1 VDAATTLRR
10 ARARSGLTLRA
21 LAERAATSHASL
33 SAYETGSKVPRVD
46 TLVRILQAAGFVAEV
61 DLAAR
66 PAGEDRVAKGEELE
80 QVLLLAEQFPARH
93 SKTLRSPRFGAPS

>member
-1 VDAATTLRR
+1 
-10 ARARSGLTLRA
+10 
-21 LAERAATSHASL
+21 
-33 SAYETGSKVPRVD
+33 VD

-93 SKTLRSPRFGAPS
+93 SKALRYPRFGAPS